1 MPTFVYII
9 IGFMA
14 FCGLYVFLIMQWRK
28 RALGDYNAD
37 NQMHRAEE
45 ITQEVI
51 NGPLAAIK
59 RQIGT
64 SNIDAVTQ
72 CAHITTLGK
81 QATGLAITAAK
92 TVAWAA
98 VGVKAKYSAADHACY
113 LALSGDDLHYF
124 FFEEGQLKEHL
135 VLDQYRLSNA
145 QLASAS
151 GTDKITRMSSITGM
165 KSQKLSFDIEG
176 KKMEILFF
184 GSITRA
190 PEGAYGGFGKQAMKN
205 MVDFQ
210 VAGQYFKEKLAQKY
224 PHLASAA

>member
-1 MPTFVYII
+1 MSTIIYII
-9 IGFMA
+9 VGFLA
-14 FCGLYVFLIMQWRK
+14 FSGLYVFLIMQWRK

-64 SNIDAVTQ
+64 GNVDAVTQ
-72 CAHITTLGK
+72 CAHITTIGK

-98 VGVKAKYSAADHACY
+98 VGVKAKYRTADHACY
-113 LALSGDDLHYF
+113 LALSGDDLHYL
-124 FFEEGQLKEHL
+124 FFEESELKEHL
-135 VLDQYRLSNA
+135 VLDQYRLANA
-145 QLASAS
+145 RLEGVS
-151 GTDKITRMSSITGM
+151 GADKVTRMSSITGM

-184 GSITRA
+184 GAITRA
-190 PEGAYGGFGKQAMKN
+190 PEGVFGGFGKQAMKN
-205 MVDFQ
+205 MEDFK
-210 VAGQYFKEKLAQKY
+210 VAGRYFKEKLARRY
-224 PHLASAA
+224 PHLVAA